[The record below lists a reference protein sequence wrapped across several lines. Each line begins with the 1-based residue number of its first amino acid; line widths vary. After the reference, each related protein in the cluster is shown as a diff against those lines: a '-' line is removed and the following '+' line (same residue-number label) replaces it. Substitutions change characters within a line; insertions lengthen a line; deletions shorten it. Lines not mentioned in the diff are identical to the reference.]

1 MKKIDFKKLGLLSAL
16 ETLNSEI
23 MKIEPY
29 IQDEVGIEKFDTAIT
44 TLDLI
49 RKEVEEDEN

>member
-1 MKKIDFKKLGLLSAL
+1 MKKIDFKKLGLLLAL

>member
-49 RKEVEEDEN
+49 RKEGEEDEN

>member
-29 IQDEVGIEKFDTAIT
+29 IKDEVGIEKFDTAIT